1 MTSNSLLKYCLFYKG
16 EVICPP
22 KYDGKNA
29 GKLWKAE
36 QFVCEELYN
45 LVDNSKPHQSFV
57 QYVSDYVQK
66 WSPFRFKEIMN
77 EYFDRDNEL
86 KSKLL

>member
-45 LVDNSKPHQSFV
+45 LVDNQNRIKVLFNTFPTMCKNGRRLGSK
-57 QYVSDYVQK
+57 K
-66 WSPFRFKEIMN
+66 
-77 EYFDRDNEL
+77 
-86 KSKLL
+86 